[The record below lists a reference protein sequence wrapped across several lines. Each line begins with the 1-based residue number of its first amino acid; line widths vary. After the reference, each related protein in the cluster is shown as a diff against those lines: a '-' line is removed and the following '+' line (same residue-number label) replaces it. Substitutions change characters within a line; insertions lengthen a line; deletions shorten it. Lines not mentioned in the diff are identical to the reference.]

1 MSDAAGGQKN
11 QPELLGLFFRDV
23 RIAAV
28 AILKHSPHFP
38 KTTVSVCQVVFAR
51 TSCK

>member
-23 RIAAV
+23 WSAER
-28 AILKHSPHFP
+28 KDCRSGD
-38 KTTVSVCQVVFAR
+38 T
-51 TSCK
+51 